1 MSDVTMKLKE
11 RIFINS
17 LPKSGT
23 HLLAKA
29 IEIFG
34 YEEHFS
40 DRPNLEDN
48 SESITPILLNR
59 REVIKALKKENL
71 TPNLNEGISIGALTD
86 LFVQP
91 SILQHW
97 LEAIAPG
104 KYILGHIPQ
113 TPLLHPLLEA
123 IGCHHVFII
132 RDPRAVVASSIPFFL
147 DTGKMP
153 ARHFLEDDIK
163 SLSQSDRINFV
174 LEGGYAKNAG
184 VTIKS
189 FAEVYRSMLAW
200 RDRPDCLFL
209 HFEDLVGEGGGGSNE
224 KQMQAIE
231 RIALH
236 LGVSF
241 GDRLATKVK
250 EIYNP
255 NSRTFRK
262 GQIDSWKT
270 ALDAELVQ
278 RLIEY
283 CQPLCLEAGYP
294 NL

>member
-1 MSDVTMKLKE
+1 MKEKK
-11 RIFINS
+11 RILINS

-40 DRPNLEDN
+40 DRSNLEDD
-48 SESITPILLNR
+48 SEFITPILLNR
-59 REVIKALKKENL
+59 REVLKALKRANL
-71 TPNLNEGISIGALTD
+71 APNTDAGISIGALAN
-86 LFVQP
+86 LFVEP
-91 SILQHW
+91 SVLKNW
-97 LEAIAPG
+97 LDAIQPG
-104 KYILGHIPQ
+104 KYILGHIPYSSLLN
-113 TPLLHPLLEA
+113 PLLAEIA
-123 IGCHHVFII
+123 YAHVFII

-153 ARHFLEDDIK
+153 ARHFLEEDIK
-163 SLSQSDRINFV
+163 SLSQSDRVQFV

-200 RDRPDCLFL
+200 RDRPGCLFL
-209 HFEDLVGEGGGGSNE
+209 HFEDLIGEAGGGNNE
-224 KQMQAIE
+224 RQMQAIE
-231 RIALH
+231 RIASH

-241 GDRLATKVK
+241 DEKIAASAKA
-250 EIYNP
+250 IYNP

-270 ALDAELVQ
+270 SLDAELVQ
-278 RLIEY
+278 QLIKY
-283 CQPLCLEAGYP
+283 CQPLCLEAGYSP
-294 NL
+294 T